1 MCVYRNSKLIKCN
14 GEHLITPECVQSFEV
29 PWRYLVEKRGRVL
42 VTSKRQDKQVTK
54 NLSKNPGATST
65 TALVLPVAPKIQ
77 KTVCFGTGR
86 GKTALTVGALSE
98 LHY

>member
-54 NLSKNPGATST
+54 KPVKKPRCYQYHCFGPTGSTKNPENS
-65 TALVLPVAPKIQ
+65 L
-77 KTVCFGTGR
+77 FWYR
-86 GKTALTVGALSE
+86 
-98 LHY
+98 